1 MNCDELRDHYD
12 LYALGIAEEPERG
25 EIRVHLNRGCEVCMA
40 QVKRSLGTSA
50 MIGASAPAAEP
61 SSQLRS
67 RILASVGFENRRAGW
82 LPVWL
87 PIWLPIWL
95 PGWGSVAAIAALCV
109 LAVYLG
115 FTGQQYAQT
124 AARLRSEMR
133 EQAAQIAG
141 LTEAF
146 AILSGPNTAE
156 TSFGGVQPKPP
167 QGKVFLN
174 PARGV
179 LLIAS
184 NLPPA
189 PASKI
194 YEMWIIPKGAKPV
207 PAGLFQSQASGRAM
221 HVQPGAVDVASTAA
235 VAVTLENEAGA
246 DQPTTQPL
254 IVAAVPPA
262 PR

>member
-1 MNCDELRDHYD
+1 MNCDELREHYD
-12 LYALGIAEEPERG
+12 LYALDIAEEPERG

-40 QVKRSLGTSA
+40 QVKRSLGTAA

-61 SSQLRS
+61 SAQLRT
-67 RILASVGFENRRAGW
+67 RILASVGLEDRRAGW
-82 LPVWL
+82 F
-87 PIWLPIWL
+87 
-95 PGWGSVAAIAALCV
+95 PGWVSALAIAALCV
-109 LAVYLG
+109 VAVYLG

-124 AARLRSEMR
+124 AARLRSQMR

-146 AILSGPNTAE
+146 AILSGPNTTE
-156 TSFGGVQPKPP
+156 TSFGGAQPRPP

-207 PAGLFQSQASGRAM
+207 PAGLFQSQASGSAM
-221 HVQPGAVDVASTAA
+221 HVHAGAVDMASTAA
-235 VAVTLENEAGA
+235 VAVTVENEAGA

-254 IVAAVPPA
+254 IVAAVPAA

>member
-12 LYALGIAEEPERG
+12 LYALDIAEEPERG

-40 QVKRSLGTSA
+40 GVKRSLGTA
-50 MIGASAPAAEP
+50 ALIGATAPAAEP

-67 RILASVGFENRRAGW
+67 RILASVGLQDQRAGW
-82 LPVWL
+82 LSLWA
-87 PIWLPIWL
+87 WA
-95 PGWGSVAAIAALCV
+95 AAIAALCV
-109 LAVYLG
+109 VAVYLG
-115 FTGQQYAQT
+115 VTGQQYAQT

-146 AILSGPNTAE
+146 AILSGPNTTE
-156 TSFGGVQPKPP
+156 TSFGGVQPTPP

-189 PASKI
+189 PANKI

-235 VAVTLENEAGA
+235 VAVTVENEAGA

-254 IVAAVPPA
+254 IVAAVPAA